1 MSDGLSRLTGVGLL
15 ALALAAGCARQ
26 EAKDAKEGKAP
37 PEDAEAQVKARFGE
51 LQAAAKAG
59 DVERL
64 WALLAGKSQTDA
76 ERVAKEVRSAYA
88 AAGAEGKKRQEESL
102 GLSAK
107 ELAELTGKGYL
118 RTKRFRRKANEIAG
132 GEYKKVT
139 VEKESATV
147 SFFDPEDNETER
159 VVFVREAGE
168 WKAWL
173 SIPRPLKLD

>member
-1 MSDGLSRLTGVGLL
+1 MRVGLSRRAGVGLL
-15 ALALAAGCARQ
+15 ALALVAGCARQ
-26 EAKDAKEGKAP
+26 EAQETKQEKASS
-37 PEDAEAQVKARFGE
+37 EDTAARVKARFGE

-59 DVERL
+59 DEERL
-64 WALLAGKSQTDA
+64 WALLADKSRTDA
-76 ERVAKEVRSAYA
+76 ERIAKEVRSAYA

-102 GLSAK
+102 GLSGK

-132 GEYKKVT
+132 GEYKKVN
-139 VEKESATV
+139 VEKESARV
-147 SFFDPEDNETER
+147 SFFDPEDNETEH
-159 VVFVREAGE
+159 VQFVREAGE